1 MITTAD
7 VIERYLENHVNVR
20 KDELVLAVDN
30 HFGEGWFRHNYIN
43 RTIDD
48 MVKEG
53 IIECWNTRY
62 CLPVKE
68 EANVITTLA
77 QHIRKCVLNSP
88 GCYKHQIMVSVRTT
102 FGRYTYSAEYVVNA
116 IALEVEKDNIFCQQG
131 RYYAHLSTLEHEELL
146 SLACNDET
154 PKEVK
159 KVAFEE
165 IIGRM
170 SRKG

>member
-116 IALEVEKDNIFCQQG
+116 IALEVEKDNIFCQQNTK
-131 RYYAHLSTLEHEELL
+131 HCLL
-146 SLACNDET
+146 YTSPSPRDRT
-154 PKEVK
+154 RS
-159 KVAFEE
+159 
-165 IIGRM
+165 RM
-170 SRKG
+170 PSSA